1 MTDGPPA
8 RPRSRQRTPDQ
19 PAGPLTPSAVRGD
32 SPHAGGTRPS
42 TTISGNK
49 AEDSFPIAMTL
60 FPGEDK
66 AQAAQIAGYLLQE
79 IRPRPGIERMMTE
92 SIINHTREIVT
103 LEKVRARVARLELV
117 KTIKSLIEID
127 YYSGNAFNEGI
138 TASELCAL
146 FEAGST
152 TARTEVI
159 NQLASKGLTM
169 PAVEQTAY
177 AKSTKELANVSE
189 LIARAEH
196 RRDKLVRT
204 LQGNRAMDA
213 ALAIRALQGQHLEM
227 RIAQQRITSA
237 ADTDHGS

>member
-1 MTDGPPA
+1 
-8 RPRSRQRTPDQ
+8 
-19 PAGPLTPSAVRGD
+19 
-32 SPHAGGTRPS
+32 
-42 TTISGNK
+42 
-49 AEDSFPIAMTL
+49 
-60 FPGEDK
+60 
-66 AQAAQIAGYLLQE
+66 
-79 IRPRPGIERMMTE
+79 MTE